1 VSISPASLDRKR
13 ALYDAANATW
23 REQPTTNLM
32 LAIVTA
38 AAVVAC
44 ADGVVRPAERRG
56 LVVFLHARNLLPWFG
71 PRSILDAFDTRAEHL
86 RSGAEAALWAAV
98 NGLRSLT
105 SREQAAL
112 VVTAAGQ
119 VAIAD
124 GLACPREMAVLRAIC
139 QRLGLA
145 RVSH

>member
-1 VSISPASLDRKR
+1 MSISPAPLDRKR

-56 LVVFLHARNLLPWFG
+56 LVAFLHARNLLPWFG

-86 RSGAEAALWAAV
+86 RSGPEAALWAAV

-112 VVTAAGQ
+112 VEIG
-119 VAIAD
+119 
-124 GLACPREMAVLRAIC
+124 RAH
-139 QRLGLA
+139 
-145 RVSH
+145 V

>member
-1 VSISPASLDRKR
+1 
-13 ALYDAANATW
+13 
-23 REQPTTNLM
+23 
-32 LAIVTA
+32 
-38 AAVVAC
+38 VAC

-56 LVVFLHARNLLPWFG
+56 LVAFLHARNLLPWFG
-71 PRSILDAFDTRAEHL
+71 PRSILEAFNTRVAHL
-86 RSGAEAALWAAV
+86 RSGSDAALWAAV

-105 SREQAAL
+105 PREQAAL
-112 VVTAAGQ
+112 VATAAGQ

>member
-1 VSISPASLDRKR
+1 VSISPTRLGRKR
-13 ALYDAANATW
+13 TLYHAANTTW
-23 REQPTTNLM
+23 REQPTTDLM

-56 LVVFLHARNLLPWFG
+56 FMVFLHARNLLPWFG
-71 PRSILDAFDTRAEHL
+71 PRSILEAFDTRADHL
-86 RSGAEAALWAAV
+86 RSGSDAALWAAV
-98 NGLRSLT
+98 NGLRSLIHQ
-105 SREQAAL
+105 EQAAL
-112 VVTAAGQ
+112 VAGAAGQ

-124 GLACPREMAVLRAIC
+124 GLACPCEMAVLRAIC

>member
-1 VSISPASLDRKR
+1 MSVSPASLDRKR

-23 REQPTTNLM
+23 REQPATNLM

-56 LVVFLHARNLLPWFG
+56 LVAFLHARNLLPWFG
-71 PRSILDAFDTRAEHL
+71 PRSILDAFNTRAGHL
-86 RSGAEAALWAAV
+86 RAGPEAALWAAV

-105 SREQAAL
+105 PREEAAL
-112 VVTAAGQ
+112 VASAAAH
-119 VAIAD
+119 VAVAD
-124 GLACPREMAVLRAIC
+124 GGACPREMAVLGAIR

>member
-1 VSISPASLDRKR
+1 MSVSPASLDRKR
-13 ALYDAANATW
+13 APYDAANATW
-23 REQPTTNLM
+23 REQPATNLM

-86 RSGAEAALWAAV
+86 RSGAEAALWAAI

-105 SREQAAL
+105 PQEKAAL
-112 VVTAAGQ
+112 VASAAAQ

-124 GLACPREMAVLRAIC
+124 GWTCPREMAVLRAIR
-139 QRLGLA
+139 QWLGTA
-145 RVSH
+145 PVSH